1 MQDEDPSLLHEKLIE
16 KMFIGMSEK
25 FFKNMDPENTAA
37 EVLDIKK
44 SLKQLEPHI
53 KVQEWMKLKKFN
65 LLN

>member
-16 KMFIGMSEK
+16 KMFIGMSENV
-25 FFKNMDPENTAA
+25 FKNMDPENTAA